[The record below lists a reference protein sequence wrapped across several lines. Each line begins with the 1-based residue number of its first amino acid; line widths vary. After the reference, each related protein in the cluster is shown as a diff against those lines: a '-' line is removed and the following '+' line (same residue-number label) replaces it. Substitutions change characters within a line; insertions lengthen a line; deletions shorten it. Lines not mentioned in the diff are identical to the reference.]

1 MNKTI
6 IFIALLFLFQPKL
19 YAENE
24 QKPENLSQP
33 EAEPEIIMP
42 VVGSQYN
49 LDGMQTR
56 DGQYKSSYSTKSVDD
71 QELRSDSSSA
81 PYGVNGQLSPVVP
94 VIIVTDE

>member
-1 MNKTI
+1 MNKII
-6 IFIALLFLFQPKL
+6 IFIALLFLFQPML

-24 QKPENLSQP
+24 QKPENMSQP

-71 QELRSDSSSA
+71 RDPHPDSSST
-81 PYGVNGQLSPVVP
+81 PYGANGLVSPVVP

>member
-1 MNKTI
+1 MNKTM
-6 IFIALLFLFQPKL
+6 IFIALLFLFQPML
-19 YAENE
+19 YAENK
-24 QKPENLSQP
+24 QKQDNTNTP
-33 EAEPEIIMP
+33 EAEPKIIMP

-71 QELRSDSSSA
+71 RDLRSDSSSA
-81 PYGVNGQLSPVVP
+81 PYGVNGQVSPVVP